1 MNIMDCIFIAACGPP
16 GGGRN
21 RVTTRFFR
29 YFNIV
34 WIPEISDKNLMEIY
48 NQILNGFFKNSL

>member
-1 MNIMDCIFIAACGPP
+1 MDCIFIAACGPP

-21 RVTTRFFR
+21 RVTTRFYR

-34 WIPEISDKNLMEIY
+34 WIPEISDKNLFEIY